1 MPVGRQGGRKGKR
14 SARRRVGRAGEE
26 GCKKGGMERG
36 EGGIR
41 EKEHGR
47 KGPLP
52 VASLSHLA
60 CTLRVSC
67 VYHLAAKAAVH

>member
-1 MPVGRQGGRKGKR
+1 MPVGRQEGEKGKGVR
-14 SARRRVGRAGEE
+14 EGEWEGHGRRVAKRE
-26 GCKKGGMERG
+26 GMERG

-47 KGPLP
+47 KRPLS
-52 VASLSHLA
+52 VASPSHLA

-67 VYHLAAKAAVH
+67 VYHLAAKAAAH